1 MKLHLLIKEYRF
13 QLSLS
18 RMCDALSYPRA
29 SYHRDRKQPSKATG
43 IPGAKVS
50 PRKLTAVEETIVLE
64 VLNSPRF
71 CDMAPA
77 EIYATLLDEGRY
89 YCSARTMYRILAR
102 HEQSVQRRQRNPRN
116 YTKPELLATKPN
128 ELWSWDITKLKGP
141 AKWQYFL
148 LYKIIDVY
156 SRYVVGWMIAEQES
170 QDLARELIAETI
182 LRQEI
187 VPGTLTLHADRG
199 SSMKSNTVAQLLVDL
214 QVRKTHSRPHVSNDN
229 PYSESAFKTLK
240 YRPDFPQRFGSIHD
254 ARAYCKRF
262 FKWYNSEH
270 RHIGI
275 AMLTPENVHHKN
287 WKQVIE
293 KRRTVL
299 EQAFILHP
307 ERFVKGISKVQ
318 AVPKAVWINEPN
330 KMMMKENKYSLNNKQ
345 LLSQIY

>member
-1 MKLHLLIKEYRF
+1 MKLHTLITQYRSR
-13 QLSLS
+13 LPLS
-18 RMCDALSYPRA
+18 RMCDALRYPRA
-29 SYHRDRKQPSKATG
+29 SYHRALKRSYKPDGVKRKR
-43 IPGAKVS
+43 VS
-50 PRKLTAVEETIVLE
+50 PRKLTDAEEMTILS
-64 VLNSPRF
+64 VLNSSRF

-89 YCSARTMYRILAR
+89 YCSVRTMYRILSR
-102 HEQSVQRRQRNPRN
+102 HGESVQRRQRNPRN

-128 ELWSWDITKLKGP
+128 QLWSWDITKLKGP

-156 SRYVVGWMIAEQES
+156 SRYIVGWMIAERES
-170 QDLARELIAETI
+170 ASLARELITESI

-214 QVRKTHSRPHVSNDN
+214 QVKKTHSRPHVSNDN

-254 ARAYCKRF
+254 ARAHCKRF
-262 FKWYNSEH
+262 FKWYNSGH

-275 AMLTPENVHHKN
+275 AMFTPQQVHFKD
-287 WKQVIE
+287 WKSVAE
-293 KRRTVL
+293 RREEVLKRAVKD
-299 EQAFILHP
+299 HP
-307 ERFVKGISKVQ
+307 ERFVRGIPKVKN
-318 AVPKAVWINEPN
+318 VPDKVWINEPITN
-330 KMMMKENKYSLNNKQ
+330 KRMLEKPFLT
-345 LLSQIY
+345 I